1 MRPHRSAQTTE
12 IAEVE
17 PQKAEALTPSEVD
30 DTALLIIDF
39 DLQLG
44 EFLAQSLFHR
54 RNQPVMSLVGI
65 NQDHQIVRESR
76 IFDWGELAIAGD
88 IPRLLQHPIHLIE
101 VNITEQG
108 RNYSALWDASLARSF
123 QHDLQKMHDVG
134 VINPSCHFFQQP
146 VVPDIVKGSG
156 YRLPIA
162 GIFPIR

>member
-17 PQKAEALTPSEVD
+17 PQKTEALTPSEVD

-65 NQDHQIVRESR
+65 NQDHQIVGESR
-76 IFDWGELAIAGD
+76 IFDCGELAIAGD
-88 IPRLLQHPIHLIE
+88 IPRSLQHPIHLIE

-108 RNYSALWDASLARSF
+108 EITPPCGTPFLPEAFRTIFRRCKMSASLTRCATFSNSRSCRT
-123 QHDLQKMHDVG
+123 LSK
-134 VINPSCHFFQQP
+134 
-146 VVPDIVKGSG
+146 
-156 YRLPIA
+156 
-162 GIFPIR
+162 